1 MVIKKDVTQCTM
13 WLIEA
18 VSYNAFLPNVNV
30 VEDSTLAHILP
41 FLMPLRS
48 LWFCVLLDL
57 TMNFA
62 LVSLLI
68 EEEKLRFIRLLD

>member
-18 VSYNAFLPNVNV
+18 VSYNAFIPNVNV

-41 FLMPLRS
+41 RHYFNAFAIPVVLCFNGLNYE
-48 LWFCVLLDL
+48 FC
-57 TMNFA
+57 FG
-62 LVSLLI
+62 
-68 EEEKLRFIRLLD
+68 FIAY